1 MEPPRE
7 QSPEQ
12 QRHSRDSDAPRQ
24 SRRNAPGAGP
34 RRTGAVHPGGSTP
47 ASGGAE
53 HRRALRSRWRGATLA
68 SGWPFPGDWYCTA
81 IDRVCDAALHGEGLE
96 EEVGRLAAQ
105 RAESGIGLDETLRDL
120 TVLHAVLSGGNTGS
134 ALVGGECEEVPPA
147 LLRRAALAWADVVAG
162 RSVEREVTDA
172 LTGLTTRSYLRMR
185 LYEVYRET
193 GAARAGGETETGRDS
208 YELLVT
214 SLRLPHEDVRWSR
227 LMGVVLA
234 ADVLREV
241 FDRGETVSLL
251 RESTPVVL
259 TRNDPRIVERR
270 RRAESAINAR
280 MRADPELRRAMD
292 ESGRAVS
299 IRELRL
305 PAEYSGACELLD
317 SLS

>member
-1 MEPPRE
+1 M
-7 QSPEQ
+7 
-12 QRHSRDSDAPRQ
+12 
-24 SRRNAPGAGP
+24 
-34 RRTGAVHPGGSTP
+34 
-47 ASGGAE
+47 
-53 HRRALRSRWRGATLA
+53 RSRWRGATLA

-81 IDRVCDAALHGEGLE
+81 IDRVCDAALRGEDLD

-105 RAESGIGLDETLRDL
+105 RADSGIGLDETLRDL
-120 TVLHAVLSGGNTGS
+120 TVLHAVLSGSNTGS

-162 RSVEREVTDA
+162 RSVAREVTDA

-193 GAARAGGETETGRDS
+193 ESARAGGGAENDRDS

-214 SLRLPHEDVRWSR
+214 SLRLPREDVRWSR

-259 TRNDPRIVERR
+259 TRNDSRLVERR
-270 RRAESAINAR
+270 RRAESTINAR
-280 MRADPELRRAMD
+280 MRADPELRRALD
-292 ESGRAVS
+292 DSGCAVS

-317 SLS
+317 SLC